1 MTLRPHTANTA
12 ADPYRYYAELRA
24 NGPLVRDEESG
35 LVVATTLQAVR
46 AVLSATGAQTRP
58 ATAPVPPT
66 IADTPAGRI
75 FGKLVRMTDGAV
87 QQRAKAGVVAAL
99 KTVSA
104 TDLGRE
110 AAREAATILSGQR
123 VTPTALGFEVPVRV
137 VAGALGFSGPDRRH
151 ARDLIA
157 DFVNCI
163 SPLSN
168 PQQIAAAV
176 GATGHLE
183 SRVAG
188 LIEKDTPGLAGALDA
203 AISGQGVDDRLLRV
217 ANAIGVMS
225 QTYDATGALVSL
237 ALVALARHPGARAM
251 FAADPV
257 AFVREV
263 ARHDAPIQNTRRFF
277 NTPATLLGTEIT
289 DGQAVLLLL
298 ASANRDPAGNPH
310 ADIFDPAR
318 ATPVSM
324 TFSEGAHH
332 CPGQEIALHLAAGVV
347 TALLE
352 SGFDPASIPLDDLR
366 YLPSANARIAL
377 VG

>member
-1 MTLRPHTANTA
+1 MTLHPHTANTTD
-12 ADPYRYYAELRA
+12 DPYPYYAALRA
-24 NGPLVRDEESG
+24 QGPLIRDEESG

-46 AVLSATGAQTRP
+46 AVLGAREAQTRP
-58 ATAPVPPT
+58 ASAPVPPT
-66 IADTPAGRI
+66 IADTPAGYI

-87 QQRAKAGVVAAL
+87 QQQAKAAVIAAL

-104 TDLGRE
+104 ADLGRQ
-110 AAREAATILSGQR
+110 AARESAAILSTR
-123 VTPTALGFEVPVRV
+123 RIAPTALGFEVPVRV
-137 VAGALGFSGPDRRH
+137 MAGALGFSGQDRGH

-163 SPLSN
+163 SPLST
-168 PQQIAAAV
+168 PMQIGAATHAA
-176 GATGHLE
+176 GYLE
-183 SRVAG
+183 SRVTG
-188 LIEKDTPGLAGALDA
+188 LIEKGAPGLAALLDA
-203 AISGQGVDDRLLRV
+203 AMSGQAGDNRLLSV
-217 ANAIGVMS
+217 ANAIGLMS

-237 ALVALARHPGARAM
+237 SLVALARHPGAHAM
-251 FAADPV
+251 FAADPI
-257 AFVREV
+257 ALMREV

-277 NTPATLLGTEIT
+277 HAPASVLGTEIAQ
-289 DGQAVLLLL
+289 DQAVLLLL
-298 ASANRDPAGNPH
+298 ASANRDPAGNAD

-318 ATPVSM
+318 AAPVSM

-347 TALLE
+347 AALLE
-352 SGFDPASIPLDDLR
+352 AGFDPATIPLDALR